1 MAEHDWR
8 AIAARTASHEA
19 LVAAIRDELL
29 ATGRMPFARFMELAL
44 YHPRYG
50 YYLAPESR
58 PGRGGDFLTAPELSP
73 FFGRC
78 LARQLREL
86 WEHLGAPTPFTVLE
100 YGAGGGRLAHDILV
114 GARAEASD
122 FARALRYI
130 LHEANAY
137 RRADATRLLH
147 EAGFGDQ
154 IVLEDPA
161 GPARPTEPI
170 TGCVLANEFVD
181 ALPVHRVVWREGTLL
196 ERYVRWVGEWFAEE
210 LAAPST
216 PRLAAALAAGGVTLA
231 EGQQAEVS
239 LAAADWL
246 ATAANRLARGAVLTI
261 DYGYP
266 TADLYAPRR
275 REGTLLCYYQ
285 HTANDEPYQRVGY
298 QDMTAHVDF
307 GALER
312 AGAARGLAPLGL
324 ARQAYFL
331 TDLGLGDLLVATQTP
346 DRRLE
351 DYLADRTAVLALID
365 PGGMGGFRVLAQGRE
380 VELVT
385 PLRGFTSEL
394 LGAVRAGAGANRQD
408 AKDAK
413 GDAN

>member
-1 MAEHDWR
+1 MTEHDWR
-8 AIAARTASHEA
+8 ARVARTASHEA

-29 ATGRMPFARFMELAL
+29 ATGRMTFARFMELAL

-86 WEHLGAPTPFTVLE
+86 WTLLGAPDSFTVLE
-100 YGAGGGRLAHDILV
+100 YGAGGGRLAHDILA
-114 GARAEASD
+114 GARDEAPD

-130 LHEANAY
+130 PHEANPY

-154 IVLEDPA
+154 IALEDPA
-161 GPARPTEPI
+161 GPVKPTEPV

-181 ALPVHRVVWREGTLL
+181 ALPVHRVVQREGTLL
-196 ERYVRWVGEWFAEE
+196 ERYVRWGGDWFVEE
-210 LAAPST
+210 CDAPST
-216 PRLAAALAAGGVTLA
+216 PRLAAALAAGGVTLT

-239 LAAADWL
+239 LAATDWL
-246 ATAANRLARGAVLTI
+246 VTAAGRLARGAILTI

-275 REGTLLCYYQ
+275 REGTFLCYYQ
-285 HTANDEPYQRVGY
+285 HTANDNPYQRVGY

-312 AGAARGLAPLGL
+312 AGAARGLTTLGL
-324 ARQAYFL
+324 TRQAYFL
-331 TDLGLGDLLVATQTP
+331 TALGLGDLLVATQTP
-346 DRRLE
+346 GRRLE
-351 DYLADRTAVLALID
+351 DYLVDRTAVLALID
-365 PGGMGGFRVLAQGRE
+365 PGGMGGFRVLALGRE
-380 VELVT
+380 VEPVT
-385 PLRGFTSEL
+385 PPRGFTNA
-394 LGAVRAGAGANRQD
+394 LG
-408 AKDAK
+408 
-413 GDAN
+413 